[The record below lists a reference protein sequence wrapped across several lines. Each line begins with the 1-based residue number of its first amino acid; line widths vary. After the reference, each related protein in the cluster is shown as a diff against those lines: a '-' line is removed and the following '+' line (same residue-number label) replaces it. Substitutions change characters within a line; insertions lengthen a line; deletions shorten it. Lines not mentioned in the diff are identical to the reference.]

1 MLLAPLPLL
10 SSGSQVEVQLLLGVH
25 RLFFLKQP
33 FQEGIHTDS
42 PWGENSLGF
51 PSQYPRD
58 SIIGSIIYCCTEGH
72 SNAQWL
78 TTITIFI
85 SHDLESQEFGKGS
98 VGWFWQ
104 SARCWLKSLG
114 SIQLGWSC
122 LVPWQ
127 GWMEGWTLLR
137 TPTRVSTHVLSSL
150 VVLVWSDFS
159 MAAQAPGDQGRGCHS
174 SQRLNLERLL
184 SHCWSK
190 QSHASPHAKGRMLK
204 HSCPSL
210 IYSNQQNQSCI
221 LRQTWRA
228 NYSWLGILTQVKK
241 NPFDHLT

>member
-150 VVLVWSDFS
+150 VVLVWSDFFLHGGS
-159 MAAQAPGDQGRGCHS
+159 GSRRPR
-174 SQRLNLERLL
+174 QRLPLL
-184 SHCWSK
+184 SKAKPGTSALPLLVK
-190 QSHASPHAKGRMLK
+190 AVTRQSTCKGKNVEALM
-204 HSCPSL
+204 P
-210 IYSNQQNQSCI
+210 ISN
-221 LRQTWRA
+221 L
-228 NYSWLGILTQVKK
+228 
-241 NPFDHLT
+241 F